1 MDDRALPAIARCAMQ
16 PTWADA
22 HKLLVC
28 LAADAGATLPPA
40 GVAAGPAGSAAKAGE
55 AGVWAMKR
63 AMARSVADALAAA
76 GHEPLRQAWWLLS
89 LDPRSKT
96 DMSEGSSAIVLATA
110 VCSDTL
116 LDETARAWQALA
128 NAAGPDADPDPIAA
142 AHRLRSQERAQS
154 TPSQAGILDGL
165 PFLVAAQPSY
175 EKAKRV
181 ALFAA
186 NEMLD
191 AIEYAGTLRGAFA
204 EVGAAEDPVACATK
218 MAALIPAFFVAM
230 QRRPIFA
237 EAQLK
242 QMADVLNILA
252 THRDDP
258 IGIKHAAYIVS
269 SSAEDAVRLGIAPLR
284 RAQAIASAWH
294 MSAHFEWPIGKPTRE
309 PDEVDLF
316 VAAHRLAEGLLS
328 NMGIT
333 EVPPSDPEYEADGE
347 PEDAT
352 ETGAVVVLGM
362 VGGVSTTTS
371 AKEAASAFCT
381 IAGMPLPRIRVPDL
395 AEVRARLRAEF
406 PHLAVQIDTILAD
419 VGGKE
424 FVKLSPL
431 LLVSGPGAG
440 KTRFARRLAE
450 HLDVPLHRYDGAGA
464 SDNAF
469 SGTGRR
475 WSSGEPS
482 VPLEAVRITGVAN
495 PIVLVDEI
503 DKSGTSRHHGSL
515 GAAMLPFLDAETAAR
530 YPDPYALSACDLSNI
545 SYIATAN
552 DDAAI
557 PPPLR
562 DRFRVLHLPLPDRQ
576 HLPELA
582 RGIVGDIAAAVGDDP
597 RWFPDLNEEELMIA
611 ERLWPGGSMRRLKAV
626 IERLIERRGTQKN

>member
-1 MDDRALPAIARCAMQ
+1 
-16 PTWADA
+16 
-22 HKLLVC
+22 
-28 LAADAGATLPPA
+28 
-40 GVAAGPAGSAAKAGE
+40 
-55 AGVWAMKR
+55 
-63 AMARSVADALAAA
+63 MARTVADALAAA
-76 GHEPLRQAWWLLS
+76 GHEFLGRAWWFLS
-89 LDPRSKT
+89 LDPESKT
-96 DMSEGSSAIVLATA
+96 DMSEGCGALVRTAA

-116 LDETARAWQALA
+116 LDETARAWRTLA
-128 NAAGPDADPDPIAA
+128 DVTGPDAYPDPIAA
-142 AHRLRSQERAQS
+142 AHCLRSQGKPQAE
-154 TPSQAGILDGL
+154 PSEAGILDGL
-165 PFLVAAQPSY
+165 PFLVASQPTY

-181 ALFAA
+181 ALFAV

-191 AIEYAGTLRGAFA
+191 AIEHEGTLRGAFA
-204 EVGAAEDPVACATK
+204 EVGAAEDPTECAAK
-218 MAALIPAFFVAM
+218 VAALIPSFLTAM
-230 QRRPIFA
+230 QRKSLLA

-242 QMADVLNILA
+242 QLADALTILA
-252 THRDDP
+252 AHCDDP
-258 IGIKHAAYIVS
+258 NRMKHAGYIVS

-294 MSAHFEWPIGKPTRE
+294 MSARFEWPIGKPTRE
-309 PDEVDLF
+309 PDVVDLF

-328 NMGIT
+328 NMGVP
-333 EVPPSDPEYEADGE
+333 EVPPSDPDCEANGE

-381 IAGMPLPRIRVPDL
+381 IAGMPLPRVRVPDL

-406 PHLAVQIDTILAD
+406 PHLALQIDTILAD

-431 LLVSGPGAG
+431 LLVSDPGAG

-450 HLDVPLHRYDGAGA
+450 HLDLPLHRYDGAGA

-515 GAAMLPFLDAETAAR
+515 GAAMLPFLDTETAAR
-530 YPDPYALSACDLSNI
+530 YPDPYALSACDLSHI

-576 HLPELA
+576 HLPEFA
-582 RGIVGDIAAAVGDDP
+582 RGIVGDIAAAIGDDP
-597 RWFPDLNEEELMIA
+597 RWFPDLDEEELMIA

-626 IERLIERRGTQKN
+626 IERLIERRGTRKN